1 MSRHAK
7 GPRLYLRQGR
17 IDRRTGAQLP
27 SRYFIRDGQKEVGT
41 GCGPDGLREAERA
54 LAAYIASKY
63 VTPPTA
69 ADRRRDPDQVLVAE
83 VLALYA
89 HERAPELAG
98 DAVSIAGF
106 ISHLLGFWF
115 EKTLGDVR
123 RSTCREYV
131 AHRTAQTVRRAG
143 LETGRKV
150 SDQTA
155 RRELEVLSASI
166 GYWHG
171 EDKLSSRPEVWLPP
185 KPPSPRDALTRSQ
198 VAALLLAARGRRRAP
213 NGSWSLL
220 PGSSRANR
228 AHMARFVLIALYT
241 GSRSAVVT
249 SLLWRESPAQAWVD
263 LERGMVYRRGRAE
276 RDHKTKRRPVVKL
289 SPRLLSHM
297 RRWRRIDEA
306 QEIAWREE
314 DARLGPGRPVRL
326 LNAVVHHG
334 GLPVAKVKKGFSGCV
349 RDAGLPHEVTA
360 HWLRHTAATLLM
372 EAGVDPWLAAS
383 YIGMSI
389 ATLEKHYAHHRPD
402 FQAEAR
408 GAL

>member
-54 LAAYIASKY
+54 LAGYIAAKY
-63 VTPPTA
+63 VAPPSA
-69 ADRRRDPDQVLVAE
+69 AERRRDPDQVLVAE

-89 HERAPELAG
+89 NERAPELAG
-98 DAVSIAGF
+98 DAVSIAGW
-106 ISHLLGFWF
+106 IGHLLGFWTD
-115 EKTLGDVR
+115 KTLADVR
-123 RSTCREYV
+123 RSSCREYV
-131 AHRTAQTVRRAG
+131 AHRTSQAVRRAG
-143 LETGRKV
+143 VETARMV

-171 EDKLSSRPEVWLPP
+171 EDKLSARPEVWLPP
-185 KPPSPRDALTRSQ
+185 KPDSPRDALTRPQ
-198 VAALLLAARGRRRAP
+198 VAALLLAARGRRRDAR
-213 NGSWSLL
+213 GRWKAL

-228 AHMARFVLIALYT
+228 AHMARFILVALYT
-241 GSRSAVVT
+241 GSRSAVIT

-263 LERGMVYRRGRAE
+263 LDKGMIYRRGRTE

-289 SPRLLSHM
+289 SPRLLGHM

-314 DARLGPGRPVRL
+314 DARAKRDGPPRL
-326 LNAVVHHG
+326 LNAVIHHG
-334 GLPVAKVKKGFSGCV
+334 GLPVAKVKKGFAGCV
-349 RDAGLPHEVTA
+349 RDAGLPGEITA

-383 YIGMSI
+383 YIGMST

-408 GAL
+408 GAI